1 MAGRSLRVAALT
13 LMVVASLAVSFLLG
27 ELAIRTVHLL
37 RDDIPFTE
45 TPSGRVGPIVLDSRL
60 GWRATDWYAQDLTET
75 TAGGAVYTVHRS
87 QGSHGFRQYGN
98 VQTRKPKLLVI
109 GDSFT
114 QASAVSDD
122 RTYHA
127 LLGRQLGMEVFAYG
141 AGGYGT
147 LQEYMILDE
156 VIDVI
161 KPTMILWQF
170 CTNDFINND
179 HALEVA
185 SLVNNNGWMRPY
197 WEQGQVVFRSPKPS
211 GVQVRE
217 WISRHS
223 RFLYFI
229 VSRLDRLRARAKPE
243 SVEAAIERER
253 FAHLGFARSV
263 QTTDELMGR
272 VRARAGM
279 LPIHA
284 FNCDND
290 EPYDTAF
297 ATISQ
302 RHNIHYWKDIPE
314 VIRQALENKEDV
326 LASDGHWNEQG
337 HALIANRL
345 AEHLARSTAVLARQ

>member
-1 MAGRSLRVAALT
+1 MDGSGIRLAASTLIVAVSLVA
-13 LMVVASLAVSFLLG
+13 SFLLG
-27 ELAIRTVHLL
+27 ELAIRTVHFL

-45 TPSGRVGPIVLDSRL
+45 TPSGRVGAIVLDPRL
-60 GWRATDWYAQDLTET
+60 GWRATDWYAQDLIET
-75 TAGGAVYTVHRS
+75 TARGAVYTVHRS

-98 VQTRKPKLLVI
+98 VQSRKPKLLII

-127 LLGRQLGMEVFAYG
+127 LLKRQLGMEVFAYG

-147 LQEYMILDE
+147 LQEYMILNE
-156 VIDVI
+156 VIDAVQ
-161 KPTMILWQF
+161 PTVVLWQF

-185 SLVNNNGWMRPY
+185 STVNNNGWIRPY
-197 WEQGQVVFRSPKPS
+197 WEHGQVEFRSPKPS

-217 WISRHS
+217 WISHHS

-229 VSRLDRLRARAKPE
+229 VSRLDRLRARGKAE
-243 SVEAAIERER
+243 SVEAAIEREG
-253 FAHLGFARSV
+253 FSHVGFARSV

-272 VRARAGM
+272 VRARVGI

-284 FNCDND
+284 FSCEND
-290 EPYDTAF
+290 EPYNTAF
-297 ATISQ
+297 ETIS
-302 RHNIHYWKDIPE
+302 RHHNIQYWKDVPD
-314 VIRQALENKEDV
+314 VIHEALRNNDDV
-326 LASDGHWNEQG
+326 LASDGHWNEKG

-345 AEHLARSTAVLARQ
+345 AEHLTRSTAILARQ